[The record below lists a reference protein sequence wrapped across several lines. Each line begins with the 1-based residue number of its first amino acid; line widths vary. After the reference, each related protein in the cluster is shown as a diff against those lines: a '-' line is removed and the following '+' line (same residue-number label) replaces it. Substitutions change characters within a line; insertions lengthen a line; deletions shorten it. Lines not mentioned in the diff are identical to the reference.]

1 MDRELEQQID
11 ELINKVTKDLKT
23 KILRTVVKH
32 QNKLLKDQARE
43 LKTGVSAQSAQSA
56 QSARKVKTDS
66 VSSNKNQLSSS
77 KGKSTK
83 KDNKYH
89 NDSDTDGYYS
99 E

>member
-11 ELINKVTKDLKT
+11 EIINKATKDLKSR
-23 KILRTVVKH
+23 IARIVIRH

-43 LKTGVSAQSAQSA
+43 LKSGVSSLST
-56 QSARKVKTDS
+56 RKGKS
-66 VSSNKNQLSSS
+66 EASSSNKNTTS
-77 KGKSTK
+77 KVDKSLK
-83 KDNKYH
+83 KDGKYH

>member
-11 ELINKVTKDLKT
+11 ELINKVTKDLKI
-23 KILRTVVKH
+23 KILRTVVRH

-43 LKTGVSAQSAQSA
+43 LKTGVSSQSA

>member
-1 MDRELEQQID
+1 MDHELEQQID

-23 KILRTVVKH
+23 KILRTVVRH

-43 LKTGVSAQSAQSA
+43 LKTGVST
-56 QSARKVKTDS
+56 QSARKVKTDG